1 MSKFA
6 EFNKKMEALFK
17 KIPVPFASYTQET
30 GTLFGLAKYNIIH
43 LSKKDTISPPSKISG
58 VATIST
64 NGSMALAGGTQLYFG
79 KGKYI
84 FMSGTYIKIFP
95 EYYLGIGNT
104 VYVKDMEK
112 IDVEKWGLD
121 FDILKVIGENLYFGI
136 NYSYTNYWKI
146 TKEDSSMLDARN
158 ILGKNGG
165 TTSGFGVSLLFDSRD
180 SKYNSSKGM
189 YFFSSYTTYQ
199 KFLGSQFAFNSVNL
213 DFRKYWS
220 IWPKHILAYQIASD
234 FNYGNV
240 PFFDLS
246 MMGGSDRMRG
256 YYQGAIRDHL
266 LIDNQIE
273 FRIPIWK
280 IFGFAAFFG
289 AGRVFNN
296 YNDLAFKDIYYA
308 GGGGLRI
315 MVDSENRANLRLDF
329 AYGKY
334 GVKAFIFGFAEAF

>member
-1 MSKFA
+1 
-6 EFNKKMEALFK
+6 MEVLFK
-17 KIPVPFASYTQET
+17 KIPVPFVSYTQET
-30 GTLFGLAKYNIIH
+30 GTLFGLAKYNLIH
-43 LSKKDTISPPSKISG
+43 LSKEDTISPPSKISG
-58 VATIST
+58 VITIST
-64 NGSMALAGGTQLYFG
+64 NGSMAMSGGTQMYFG

-84 FMSGTYIKIFP
+84 FMSGIYVKRFP
-95 EYYLGIGNT
+95 EFFLGIGNN
-104 VYVKDMEK
+104 VSVDNIEQ
-112 IDVEKWGLD
+112 IDVEKWGFD
-121 FDILKVIGENLYFGI
+121 FDILKVIGKDLYFGI
-136 NYSYTNYWKI
+136 NYDYTNYWDI
-146 TKEDSSMLDARN
+146 TKEDSSFLDSKN
-158 ILGKNGG
+158 ILGKDGG
-165 TTSGFGVSLLFDSRD
+165 ITSGFGISMIYDSRD

-189 YFFSSYTTYQ
+189 YFYSSYTTFQ
-199 KFLGSQFAFNSVNL
+199 KFFGSQFAFNSINL

-220 IWPKHILAYQIASD
+220 IWPHHILAYQIASD

-256 YYQGAIRDHL
+256 YYLGAVRDHL
-266 LIDNQIE
+266 LIDSQVE

-289 AGRVFNN
+289 AGRVFND
-296 YNDLAFKDIYYA
+296 YTDLSFQDIYYS

-315 MVDSENRANLRLDF
+315 MVDAENRANLRLDF